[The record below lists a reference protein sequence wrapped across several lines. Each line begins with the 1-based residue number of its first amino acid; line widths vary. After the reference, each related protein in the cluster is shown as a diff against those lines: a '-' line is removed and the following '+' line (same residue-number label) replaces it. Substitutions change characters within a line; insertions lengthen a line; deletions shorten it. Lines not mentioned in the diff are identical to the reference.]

1 MATFVESRLALHFG
15 RWSEAEQLLADVPTG
30 KDAWWQLRHWYFDA
44 YPWAVA
50 ADLAVAAGMADA
62 QARLVAAEPAAQ
74 ENLWAAAC
82 VKRAR
87 ARLTGDPAGL
97 ATAVTAWE
105 QLGARYERACT
116 LALIPSRR
124 DEARA
129 ELDDLG
135 VPMPREARPIG

>member
-1 MATFVESRLALHFG
+1 MFVEARLALHFG
-15 RWSEAEQLLADVPTG
+15 RWSEAAQLIADLPTG

-50 ADLAVAAGMADA
+50 ADLAVAGGLPDA
-62 QARLVAAEPAAQ
+62 SARLIAAEPAAQ
-74 ENLWAAAC
+74 ENLWASAC
-82 VKRAR
+82 VARAR
-87 ARLTGDPAGL
+87 ARPTADPAEL
-97 ATAVTAWE
+97 ASVVAAWE

-135 VPMPREARPIG
+135 VPMPHDAYAAI